1 MLIKYASLLHAFKV
15 VVLSLMIVKT
25 GDVCTP
31 ATNTVC
37 SSDLPSSRIEVSKVK
52 LLETGQRD

>member
-25 GDVCTP
+25 LVMFVHQQLILFVVVICRVAG
-31 ATNTVC
+31 
-37 SSDLPSSRIEVSKVK
+37 LKSR
-52 LLETGQRD
+52 R